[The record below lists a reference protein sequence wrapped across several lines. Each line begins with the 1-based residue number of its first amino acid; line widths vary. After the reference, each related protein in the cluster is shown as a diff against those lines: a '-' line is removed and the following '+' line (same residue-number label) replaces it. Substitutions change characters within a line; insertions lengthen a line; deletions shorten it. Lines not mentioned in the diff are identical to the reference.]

1 MYNICTF
8 LPFEVF
14 KMYINYG
21 NYQED
26 IQEGYINKSVP
37 LWINSCGTYKL
48 ITKKEMPT
56 FRPKG
61 RLDYQLIYIHS
72 GCGHFIFDESSPI
85 VVPAGNI
92 VIYRPNETQNYIY
105 YGDDEPLIYWIHFS
119 GADLEYLLKK
129 YGLNPDDRTLS
140 VGVSSDYIRLFN
152 KIILE
157 LQLKRPHYDTD
168 SALLFMQIIILMG
181 RIHEKRE
188 LSIPA
193 TVRLEIEHA
202 MDYFHEHYHDQICIE
217 QYLKDNNLSKNSF
230 FRKFKVFTGVTP
242 LQYVLDIRLSTAKR
256 LLVETDYTINDIAMS
271 VGYDNALYFSRL
283 FHKHIGKS
291 PREFRAGR

>member
-1 MYNICTF
+1 
-8 LPFEVF
+8 
-14 KMYINYG
+14 MYINYG

-72 GCGHFIFDESSPI
+72 GCGHFIFEGSNNVTVS
-85 VVPAGNI
+85 AGNI
-92 VIYRPNETQNYIY
+92 VIYRPAETQNYIY
-105 YGDDEPLIYWIHFS
+105 YGNDTPTVYWIHFS
-119 GADLEYLLKK
+119 GAEIDNLLRRHGLE
-129 YGLNPDDRTLS
+129 PDGRVLS
-140 VGVSSDYIRLFN
+140 VGVSGEYVQLFN

-157 LQLKRPHYDTD
+157 LQLKRDFYATQT
-168 SALLFMQIIILMG
+168 AILFIQILILMG
-181 RIHEKRE
+181 RINRNGEHST
-188 LSIPA
+188 LA
-193 TVRLEIEHA
+193 TDRLEIEHA
-202 MDYFHEHYHDQICIE
+202 TDYFHEHYHDQICIE
-217 QYLKDNNLSKNSF
+217 TYLKENNIGKNAF
-230 FRKFKVFTGVTP
+230 FNKFKALTGVTP

-256 LLVETDYTINDIAMS
+256 LLENTDYSISDIATI

-291 PREFRAGR
+291 PREYRSAR